1 MQHDIVY
8 SEKTHMKENSIYFT
22 YAYFLMPEEYMVN
35 LKLSLSG
42 RRICICNEATW
53 IYLILAAMIVSNNN
67 ILKYRAVYFFKV

>member
-1 MQHDIVY
+1 
-8 SEKTHMKENSIYFT
+8 
-22 YAYFLMPEEYMVN
+22 MPEEYMVN

-53 IYLILAAMIVSNNN
+53 IYLILAAMIVSKNN